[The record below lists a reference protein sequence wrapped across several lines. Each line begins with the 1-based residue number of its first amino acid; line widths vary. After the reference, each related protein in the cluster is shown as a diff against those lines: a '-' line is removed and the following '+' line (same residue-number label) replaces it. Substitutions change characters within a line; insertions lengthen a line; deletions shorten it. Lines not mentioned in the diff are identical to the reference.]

1 MELEVIMDI
10 GVPKERRQFEFRVGL
25 SPAGVEMLTRQGHL
39 CFVEHEAGMGAG
51 FSDHDYEHAGA
62 TIVYS
67 SEEAYGRADLV
78 LKFARPLQRELE
90 WIPPGK
96 ALAGYLYLASSR
108 QNRID
113 TLLAKKITSIAWEQI
128 QLPDGSRPVLSA
140 LSQIG
145 GLMTAQIAA
154 SLLQN
159 NDGGKGIML
168 GGLPGVPP
176 AEVVILG
183 AGTAGRNAT
192 RAFIGLGAHVTVL
205 DQSIEALQRVYEQFS
220 CIGTMISTERNI
232 ERCCA
237 YADVVIGAVN
247 VPGERA
253 PIVVNRSA
261 VAKMKPRSVIIDLS
275 IDQGGCFETS
285 RPTKHDR
292 PTYVEEGVIHYCVP
306 NIPGVVA
313 RTSTHVFMNFAL
325 PFISEIANLGVDE
338 AIEKNPGIAVAV
350 NTRNG
355 EIFKLTRFNI
365 KEEGRHGPE

>member
-1 MELEVIMDI
+1 MNI
-10 GVPKERRQFEFRVGL
+10 GVPKERRKFEFRVGL
-25 SPAGVEMLTRQGHL
+25 SPAGAEMLTHQGHA
-39 CFVEHEAGMGAG
+39 CFVENEAGTGAG
-51 FSDHDYEHAGA
+51 FSDHEYENAGA
-62 TIVYS
+62 TIVYAP
-67 SEEAYGRADLV
+67 EEAYGRADLV
-78 LKFARPLQRELE
+78 LKFARPLQNELA
-90 WIPPGK
+90 WIQEGK
-96 ALAGYLYLASSR
+96 ALAGFLYLASSR
-108 QNRID
+108 QDRID
-113 TLLAKKITSIAWEQI
+113 TLLAKKVTSIAWEQV

-192 RAFIGLGAHVTVL
+192 RAFIGLGSHVTVL
-205 DQSIEALQRVYEQFS
+205 DQSIEALQRIYEQFS
-220 CIGTMISTERNI
+220 CIGTMVSTDRNV

-247 VPGERA
+247 IPGERA
-253 PIVVNRSA
+253 PVVVKRSV
-261 VAKMKPRSVIIDLS
+261 VAKMKPRAVIIDLS

-285 RPTKHDR
+285 RPTRHDR
-292 PTYVEEGVIHYCVP
+292 QTYIEEGVIHYCVP

-313 RTSTHVFMNFAL
+313 RTSTHAFMNFAL
-325 PFISEIANLGVDE
+325 PFISEIANLGVDQ
-338 AIEKNPGIAVAV
+338 AIEKNPGIAASI

-355 EIFKLTRFNI
+355 EIHKLTRFNI
-365 KEEGRHGPE
+365 KGEERHGS

>member
-1 MELEVIMDI
+1 MDI

-25 SPAGVEMLTRQGHL
+25 SPAGVEILTRQGHH
-39 CFVEHEAGMGAG
+39 CFVEHEAGTGAG
-51 FSDHDYEHAGA
+51 FSDQDYQRAGA
-62 TIVYS
+62 AIVYAP
-67 SEEAYGRADLV
+67 EEAYGRADLV
-78 LKFARPLQRELE
+78 LKFSRPLQDELE
-90 WIPPGK
+90 WLPEGK
-96 ALAGYLYLASSR
+96 ALAGFLYLASSR
-108 QNRID
+108 QDRID
-113 TLLAKKITSIAWEQI
+113 TLLAKKVTSIAWEEV

-145 GLMTAQIAA
+145 GFMTAQIAA

-159 NDGGKGIML
+159 NDGGKGIL
-168 GGLPGVPP
+168 LSGLPGVPP

-205 DQSIEALQRVYEQFS
+205 DRSIEALQRICEQFS
-220 CIGTMISTERNI
+220 CIGTMVATQRNI

-253 PIVVNRSA
+253 PVIVSRSV

-285 RPTKHDR
+285 RLTMHDR
-292 PTYVEEGVIHYCVP
+292 PTYIEEGVIHYCVP

-313 RTSTHVFMNFAL
+313 RTSAHAFMNSAL
-325 PFISEIANLGVDE
+325 PFISEIANLGVEE
-338 AIEKNPGIAVAV
+338 AILKNPAIAAAV

-355 EIFKLTRFNI
+355 EIFKLSRFNMR
-365 KEEGRHGPE
+365 EEDRHDPA